1 MFGELDLSELP
12 GPYDGSKVTS
22 RIFAKLVFAG
32 ACMLLVALAAVDILI
47 SRVAEAHYR
56 ETLIRDLRSK
66 GEMLALCP
74 PGQAAELARVAA
86 LRLTIVDDAG
96 HVRVDSEADPLHME
110 SHRERPEILEAL
122 SGRYGNSIRRSPTL
136 GIDFLY
142 VAVPYGKGALRLAM
156 PLSDVSRQVN
166 ALRLQTFKAALIAFV
181 PAILVAGFFAR
192 RVSRR
197 LARIIEFSTK
207 LAKGDLTAKLH
218 SSSGDEL
225 GILATTLNETARNL
239 EQTFGQ
245 LQSERKEMEKL
256 DRVRKDF
263 VINVSHEL
271 RTPLASIQGYTETLL
286 DGALHDVDNNVRF
299 LSIIRQNA
307 ERLGRL
313 LEDLI
318 TISRLE
324 LRTQHFQFAAY
335 YVNDLLA
342 ECVDTM
348 MPMAEKKRIT
358 LSQELAGEEAEVF
371 CDAEAVH
378 QILMNLLDNAV
389 KYTPEGGSVVVGAR
403 PIARDRFEFHVRD
416 TGMGI
421 PAEDLPHL
429 FERFYRVDK
438 ARSRE
443 LGGTGLG
450 LAIVKHLVRAQ
461 GGEVRVESRLGQG
474 SLFSFTLPVHDLG
487 LSEHVTI
494 QEEPTVS

>member
-1 MFGELDLSELP
+1 MRF
-12 GPYDGSKVTS
+12 
-22 RIFAKLVFAG
+22 
-32 ACMLLVALAAVDILI
+32 
-47 SRVAEAHYR
+47 
-56 ETLIRDLRSK
+56 
-66 GEMLALCP
+66 CP
-74 PGQAAELARVAA
+74 PGQATELARAA
-86 LRLTIVDDAG
+86 DLALTIVDDAG
-96 HVRVDSEADPLHME
+96 RVRVDSEADPFHGE
-110 SHRERPEILEAL
+110 PPRSSGDPEAL
-122 SGRYGNSIRRSPTL
+122 SGRHGASIRPSPTL

-142 VAVPYGKGALRLAM
+142 VAVPYGKGALRLAV

-166 ALRLQTFKAALIAFV
+166 SLRLQTFQAALIAFV
-181 PAILVAGFFAR
+181 PAIVVAGFFAR

-197 LARIIEFSTK
+197 LARIIEFSTR

-218 SSSGDEL
+218 SSGGDEL

-239 EQTFGQ
+239 ERTFGQ

-271 RTPLASIQGYTETLL
+271 RTPLP
-286 DGALHDVDNNVRF
+286 
-299 LSIIRQNA
+299 LSRATPRPCSTGPCTMWITTSDSCPSFAKTRSA
-307 ERLGRL
+307 RPL

-335 YVNDLLA
+335 SVNDLLA

-348 MPMAEKKRIT
+348 MPMAEKKQIT
-358 LSQELAGEEAEVF
+358 LSRELAGEEAEVF

-389 KYTPEGGSVVVGAR
+389 KYTPEGGSVVVGAS
-403 PIARDRFEFHVRD
+403 PIAKDRLELHVRD
-416 TGMGI
+416 TGTGI
-421 PAEDLPHL
+421 PPEDLPHV

-461 GGEVRVESRLGQG
+461 GGEVRVESRLGHG
-474 SLFSFTLPVHDLG
+474 SLFSFTLPIHDLG
-487 LSEHVTI
+487 LSEHVKI